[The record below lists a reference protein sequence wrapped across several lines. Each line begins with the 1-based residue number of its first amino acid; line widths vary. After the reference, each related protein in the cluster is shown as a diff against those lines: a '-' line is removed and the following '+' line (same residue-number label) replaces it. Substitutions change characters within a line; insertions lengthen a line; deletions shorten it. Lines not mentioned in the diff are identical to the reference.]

1 MKVTFV
7 NEPTIK
13 PVGNGDGWMLCDDFF
28 VRVDSEDAGDP
39 PVTFTVPMGSTTDL
53 ASVPRL
59 PGAYLLFGGRARRSA
74 ILHDW
79 LYENRFQRKWADDV
93 FRAAMK
99 EEEINPVTRFFEEP
113 PHAARHY
120 VVVLKDEHRHPARRK
135 AVLRMLFAGGPLGD
149 DIHEAALPRALAYR
163 YARGPDRHAHEACPV
178 SGRRTV
184 AGSS

>member
-13 PVGNGDGWMLCDDFF
+13 PVGNGDEWMLCDDFF

-79 LYENRFQRKWADDV
+79 LYENRFPRKWADDV

-99 EEEINPVTRFFEEP
+99 EEEINPVTSFLMWLGVR
-113 PHAARHY
+113 
-120 VVVLKDEHRHPARRK
+120 V
-135 AVLRMLFAGGPLGD
+135 GGASYYQEVAQDSPD
-149 DIHEAALPRALAYR
+149 DLYKN
-163 YARGPDRHAHEACPV
+163 
-178 SGRRTV
+178 
-184 AGSS
+184 

>member
-79 LYENRFQRKWADDV
+79 LYESRFPRKWADDV

-99 EEEINPVTRFFEEP
+99 EEEINPVTRFVMWLGV
-113 PHAARHY
+113 R
-120 VVVLKDEHRHPARRK
+120 V
-135 AVLRMLFAGGPLGD
+135 GGASYYQEVAQDSPD
-149 DIHEAALPRALAYR
+149 DLYKN
-163 YARGPDRHAHEACPV
+163 
-178 SGRRTV
+178 
-184 AGSS
+184 